1 MNDNKGFNYAFG
13 VSRHSLRIFGVWPDP
28 LVSLSDFHRPSI
40 RFIIAMS
47 IVLFYAIMPTTINTI
62 RAWGNVIRMVEGI
75 ATTNFCML
83 ALCKIFGTWYHRKT
97 LRTLMTSIMTDWTS
111 KNNEERNTMLH
122 ITRRGRILCITCY
135 AMMIILISFFINSNL
150 IKIFRNISQPQR
162 TLVYPF
168 NYFYNSQKSPN
179 YEITCLFQLIAGACS
194 CFINSSIDVFISLL
208 LLHICAQL
216 INLRMALNNLVDKL
230 AEGSIS
236 SSSFKKGLAEI
247 TTRHEHLIRNTK
259 IVNNCY
265 SIILFLHMFATT
277 FQLCFKSF
285 QFFTIIIRHL
295 DVPIITK
302 IYALL
307 YFIYELMHLY
317 IYCYSAERLLT
328 ESVNMMHGAYECKWY
343 DLPSKDAKNLIFMI
357 RRSAIPFRLKA
368 GKFGTFSIEM
378 FGNVRYLKRKYS
390 IFHTYYKTKYLI
402 FNIQQ
407 RE

>member
-1 MNDNKGFNYAFG
+1 MITPSKLNTSFNYAFG

-62 RAWGNVIRMVEGI
+62 RAWGN
-75 ATTNFCML
+75 
-83 ALCKIFGTWYHRKT
+83 
-97 LRTLMTSIMTDWTS
+97 
-111 KNNEERNTMLH
+111 
-122 ITRRGRILCITCY
+122 
-135 AMMIILISFFINSNL
+135 
-150 IKIFRNISQPQR
+150 
-162 TLVYPF
+162 
-168 NYFYNSQKSPN
+168 
-179 YEITCLFQLIAGACS
+179 
-194 CFINSSIDVFISLL
+194 
-208 LLHICAQL
+208 
-216 INLRMALNNLVDKL
+216 
-230 AEGSIS
+230 
-236 SSSFKKGLAEI
+236 
-247 TTRHEHLIRNTK
+247 
-259 IVNNCY
+259 
-265 SIILFLHMFATT
+265 
-277 FQLCFKSF
+277 
-285 QFFTIIIRHL
+285 IIIRHL

-378 FGNVRYLKRKYS
+378 FGNAIKTAMGYLSALLTIRD
-390 IFHTYYKTKYLI
+390 
-402 FNIQQ
+402 
-407 RE
+407 